1 MEESGELKTIC
12 SLHDDIS
19 FQNYDK
25 QNEDNEL
32 CCSIQKPDETNFIID
47 RSDPYY
53 QILIDSLL
61 EGIIIIDSDGKIQ
74 YCNQTFLHILGYSSP
89 SELEG
94 LFASSFISEDY
105 VELFNKHQKQT
116 CLGRGGFLPTYKAKK
131 KDGSIIWIDGLSCMV
146 SYKKK
151 AANIF
156 FIRDITKQKNIKRKM
171 KQLEKKYRTI
181 AELSAN
187 GIVTM
192 DPLGKIMYANK
203 SFEMMTRKNGKQ
215 LKNSLFRELLTE
227 DYIYIFQQLLMK
239 VRKKNENIRNVEME
253 IKITSEQI
261 NPIEISIAPINEDDA
276 FIGFICTLQDIK
288 ERKRFENEI
297 KTSER
302 LKTEFMNIAAHELKS
317 PVTPIKGYL
326 DLIVSDEKSDEKIK
340 KWAKISLRNAERL
353 LRLVDDILDVSR
365 LDNDTM
371 KFEMRKIDPTSLFHE
386 IGEDMT
392 PSIEK
397 KQLAFTKNLA
407 SDLPE
412 ILGDY
417 LRLNQVLR
425 NLFTNAIKFTDEGSI
440 KLEAYRKDDNIV
452 FEVSDTGIGMRK
464 DEASN
469 VFKKFYQTET
479 SDNRKHEGTGL
490 GLFICKEILK
500 KHHGDI
506 QVDSTLGKGSRFIV
520 TLPIL

>member
-1 MEESGELKTIC
+1 M
-12 SLHDDIS
+12 
-19 FQNYDK
+19 
-25 QNEDNEL
+25 
-32 CCSIQKPDETNFIID
+32 
-47 RSDPYY
+47 
-53 QILIDSLL
+53 
-61 EGIIIIDSDGKIQ
+61 
-74 YCNQTFLHILGYSSP
+74 
-89 SELEG
+89 
-94 LFASSFISEDY
+94 
-105 VELFNKHQKQT
+105 
-116 CLGRGGFLPTYKAKK
+116 
-131 KDGSIIWIDGLSCMV
+131 
-146 SYKKK
+146 
-151 AANIF
+151 
-156 FIRDITKQKNIKRKM
+156 
-171 KQLEKKYRTI
+171 
-181 AELSAN
+181 
-187 GIVTM
+187 
-192 DPLGKIMYANK
+192 
-203 SFEMMTRKNGKQ
+203 
-215 LKNSLFRELLTE
+215 LFRS
-227 DYIYIFQQLLMK
+227 
-239 VRKKNENIRNVEME
+239 
-253 IKITSEQI
+253 SEQI
-261 NPIEISIAPINEDDA
+261 NQIEISIAPINEGDV

-371 KFEMRKIDPTSLFHE
+371 KFEMRKIDQTTLFHE

-425 NLFTNAIKFTDEGSI
+425 NLFTNAIKFTDKGSI
-440 KLEAYRKDDNIV
+440 KLDAYRKDNNIV

-490 GLFICKEILK
+490 GLFICKEIIK

-520 TLPIL
+520 TIPVL